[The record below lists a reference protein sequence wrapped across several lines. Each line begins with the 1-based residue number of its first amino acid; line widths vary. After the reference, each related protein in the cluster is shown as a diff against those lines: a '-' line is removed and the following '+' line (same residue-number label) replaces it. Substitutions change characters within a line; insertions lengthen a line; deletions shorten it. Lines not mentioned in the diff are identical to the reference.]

1 MIRFIR
7 KVAKFLLKLQPSKL
21 INDGD
26 LESIIW
32 VSNLYLKIE
41 NIPGHIAE
49 IGVADGRNTILFGN
63 LIKMHNDQSTR
74 QYIGFDTFDGF
85 NKRDLDRDNHLSKD
99 KWRNNNKLDVIKRCE
114 DNNVE
119 HLVELFEGD
128 ATETVPKILK
138 NHKGK
143 KFQPGK
149 GKFALVYIDCNAYFP
164 AINSMESFL
173 PHMVPGGLIVIDEKL
188 QGSESEAI
196 LDFAKKHSFRVE
208 RFGSNEVPMVIQIT

>member
-1 MIRFIR
+1 
-7 KVAKFLLKLQPSKL
+7 
-21 INDGD
+21 
-26 LESIIW
+26 
-32 VSNLYLKIE
+32 
-41 NIPGHIAE
+41 
-49 IGVADGRNTILFGN
+49 
-63 LIKMHNDQSTR
+63 MHNDQSTR

-164 AINSMESFL
+164 AIKSLENFL
-173 PHMVPGGLIVIDEKL
+173 PYVVPGGLFVIDEKL
-188 QGSESEAI
+188 QGGETEAI
-196 LDFAKKHSFRVE
+196 LEFAKKNSLEIVKLS
-208 RFGSNEVPMVIQIT
+208 SNGVPITIKLPNK